1 MRHAGF
7 NSIGG
12 SMTITIKPIAM
23 EDIAG
28 FRQALDR
35 VARER
40 RYLLMLE
47 APPMEQVESFVR
59 ANIEGNVAQFVVA
72 DAGQVVG
79 WCDIRPHTWPGVTH
93 TGELGMG
100 LLAEY
105 RGQGLGYRLLE
116 ATVNQ
121 ALANGLTRIELE
133 VFASNRAA
141 IALYEKFGFEREGL
155 KRNARYVD
163 GSWDDFVMM
172 ALVRV
177 AK

>member
-1 MRHAGF
+1 
-7 NSIGG
+7 
-12 SMTITIKPIAM
+12 MTITIKPIAI

-35 VARER
+35 VAHER
-40 RYLLMLE
+40 RYLLLLE
-47 APPMEQVESFVR
+47 APAPEQVEAFVR
-59 ANIEGNVAQFVVA
+59 ANIERKVAQFVAV
-72 DAGQVVG
+72 DKGQVIG
-79 WCDIRPHTWPGVTH
+79 WCDIRPHTWSGVTH
-93 TGELGMG
+93 TGVLGMG

-155 KRNARYVD
+155 KRKARYVD

-172 ALVRV
+172 ALVRQGDRPS
-177 AK
+177 

>member
-1 MRHAGF
+1 
-7 NSIGG
+7 
-12 SMTITIKPIAM
+12 MTITIKPIAI

-28 FRQALDR
+28 FRQVLDQ

-40 RYLLMLE
+40 RYLLLLE
-47 APPMEQVESFVR
+47 APPLDKVEAFVR
-59 ANIEGNVAQFVVA
+59 ANIKRNVAQFVAV

-79 WCDIRPHTWPGVTH
+79 WGDIRPYPQPGVTH
-93 TGELGMG
+93 TGVLGMG

-116 ATVNQ
+116 ATVSQ

-141 IALYEKFGFEREGL
+141 IALYEKFGFEHEGL
-155 KRNARYVD
+155 KRKARYVD

-172 ALVRV
+172 ALVRG
-177 AK
+177 AE

>member
-1 MRHAGF
+1 
-7 NSIGG
+7 
-12 SMTITIKPIAM
+12 MTITIKPIAI

-28 FRQALDR
+28 FGQALDR

-47 APPMEQVESFVR
+47 APPLEQVEAFVR
-59 ANIEGNVAQFVVA
+59 ANIERNVAQFVAV
-72 DAGQVVG
+72 DEGQVAG

-93 TGELGMG
+93 TGVLGMG

-105 RGQGLGYRLLE
+105 RGQGLGFRLLE

-121 ALANGLTRIELE
+121 AQANGLTRIELE

-155 KRNARYVD
+155 KRRARYVD
-163 GSWDDFVMM
+163 GVWDDFIVM
-172 ALVRV
+172 ALVRG
-177 AK
+177 AE